1 MGWDLNPSDRS
12 SIVIRGGTHFGPRQ
26 SPRLVPLAAAE
37 DFKYEASFLD
47 SWNGHRWASSRTERS
62 RYSERHLVDRPRYDL
77 GCKHRVWLGND
88 LRSRSAH
95 ETLVIY
101 WAATLALVGLFFG
114 LLIGAGVQPY
124 ASVAQRTVAGLVGA
138 LAGVLFGLFVGNMQ
152 LRRLLRKSQ
161 GSHSGTVS

>member
-1 MGWDLNPSDRS
+1 MKRVFWTVGMGTVGLLLGLKGQDTPSDIWWTALGTIWGA
-12 SIVIRGGTHFGPRQ
+12 SIGYGLGTIFDQ
-26 SPRLVPLAAAE
+26 
-37 DFKYEASFLD
+37 
-47 SWNGHRWASSRTERS
+47 
-62 RYSERHLVDRPRYDL
+62 DRPTR
-77 GCKHRVWLGND
+77 H
-88 LRSRSAH
+88 
-95 ETLVIY
+95 LVIY

>member
-1 MGWDLNPSDRS
+1 MKRVFWTVGMGTVGLLLGLKGQDTPSDIWWTALGTIWGA
-12 SIVIRGGTHFGPRQ
+12 SIGYGLGTIFDQDRP
-26 SPRLVPLAAAE
+26 
-37 DFKYEASFLD
+37 
-47 SWNGHRWASSRTERS
+47 T
-62 RYSERHLVDRPRYDL
+62 RHLVM
-77 GCKHRVWLGND
+77 
-88 LRSRSAH
+88 
-95 ETLVIY
+95 Y

-124 ASVAQRTVAGLVGA
+124 ASVAQRTVAGLVGT

>member
-1 MGWDLNPSDRS
+1 MKRVFWTVGMGTVGLLLGLKGQDTPTDIWWTALGTIWGASIGYGLGTIFDQDRP
-12 SIVIRGGTHFGPRQ
+12 T
-26 SPRLVPLAAAE
+26 
-37 DFKYEASFLD
+37 
-47 SWNGHRWASSRTERS
+47 
-62 RYSERHLVDRPRYDL
+62 RHLVM
-77 GCKHRVWLGND
+77 
-88 LRSRSAH
+88 
-95 ETLVIY
+95 Y

-124 ASVAQRTVAGLVGA
+124 ASVAQRTVAGLVGT

>member
-1 MGWDLNPSDRS
+1 MKRVFWIVGMGTVGLLLGLKGQDTPTDIWWTALGAIWGA
-12 SIVIRGGTHFGPRQ
+12 SIGYGLGTIFDQDHP
-26 SPRLVPLAAAE
+26 
-37 DFKYEASFLD
+37 
-47 SWNGHRWASSRTERS
+47 T
-62 RYSERHLVDRPRYDL
+62 RHLVM
-77 GCKHRVWLGND
+77 
-88 LRSRSAH
+88 
-95 ETLVIY
+95 Y

-124 ASVAQRTVAGLVGA
+124 ASVAQRTVAGLVGT